1 MHYYLFVFFLLGSCG
16 GEKFSTSSCF
26 FPFFFRCV
34 NAEKTYYYV
43 PLDGNISLCKNNTFF
58 LLTLS
63 CQNIRVGGQE
73 IDATL
78 AKANFFRFP
87 PILLYDSSPL
97 FSGLILSSP
106 SNLRK
111 GTRTTT
117 DLFTCLSNGKYHF
130 TPHESKQ
137 LFDGELNIA
146 LMKKLKKRNPK
157 TFHF

>member
-1 MHYYLFVFFLLGSCG
+1 MQ
-16 GEKFSTSSCF
+16 KK
-26 FPFFFRCV
+26 P
-34 NAEKTYYYV
+34 YYYV
-43 PLDGNISLCKNNTFF
+43 PPDGNISLCKNNTFF

-87 PILLYDSSPL
+87 PILRILLYDSSPL

-157 TFHF
+157 TFFFPFLGSGPEGDQVPTLAFEAIKGHPGPP